1 MATERMSG
9 TVKWFSRVKGY
20 GFIAPDG
27 EESEIFVHF
36 TGIEGEG
43 YRNLEK
49 GEKVSFVI
57 EETEKGPQAA
67 QVRAEG
73 FDVTSWTAEPTDD
86 PSDGGSESS
95 WRAAEEDDS
104 GSEEELSDEPEAE
117 ASEPED
123 QTVDDVEDEAE
134 ASEPEEDASV
144 DPMDEEADAPESD
157 EETFEEVEEQTEV
170 SDEYIEDE
178 AEALNLK
185 KTPP

>member
-1 MATERMSG
+1 MAAERMSG
-9 TVKWFSRVKGY
+9 KVKWFSRVKGY

-86 PSDGGSESS
+86 PSEGGGETS
-95 WRAAEEDDS
+95 WRAEEEEEAVEELEEEAVEELEEEAVEDREGEAAEEL
-104 GSEEELSDEPEAE
+104 EEEVAE
-117 ASEPED
+117 D
-123 QTVDDVEDEAE
+123 H
-134 ASEPEEDASV
+134 
-144 DPMDEEADAPESD
+144 DEEG
-157 EETFEEVEEQTEV
+157 TE
-170 SDEYIEDE
+170 
-178 AEALNLK
+178 
-185 KTPP
+185 PPDLVA

>member
-1 MATERMSG
+1 MAAERMSG

-73 FDVTSWTAEPTDD
+73 FDVTSWTAEPTDG
-86 PSDGGSESS
+86 PSEGGGETS
-95 WRAAEEDDS
+95 WRAE
-104 GSEEELSDEPEAE
+104 
-117 ASEPED
+117 
-123 QTVDDVEDEAE
+123 
-134 ASEPEEDASV
+134 
-144 DPMDEEADAPESD
+144 DEEATAGPD
-157 EETFEEVEEQTEV
+157 EEAVEELE
-170 SDEYIEDE
+170 EE
-178 AEALNLK
+178 AVEELEE
-185 KTPP
+185 